1 MLDPNDR
8 RDRIG
13 AVAEKSI
20 VVAVVASVG
29 LFLTALVAFGWG
41 MAKVWSFV
49 RLLLDDGADSSLAI
63 VRLLE
68 VIDVFLLG
76 VVLLII
82 AIGVIELFVTSLR
95 LPAWLVI
102 DSLTDLKGKIIDVIQ
117 LVAAIKFLE
126 KLVKADD
133 PLDTLWYAL
142 AVSAVILALLAV
154 RWVQKNDS
162 H

>member
-1 MLDPNDR
+1 MPDPNHR

-29 LFLTALVAFGWG
+29 LFVTA
-41 MAKVWSFV
+41 
-49 RLLLDDGADSSLAI
+49 
-63 VRLLE
+63 
-68 VIDVFLLG
+68 
-76 VVLLII
+76 
-82 AIGVIELFVTSLR
+82 LR
-95 LPAWLVI
+95 LPVWLVI

-117 LVAAIKFLE
+117 LVVAIKFLE